1 MRVNFT
7 ARHYKSSKRLKDYA
21 ENEVQKLTKFYNGI
35 IDCDIILDYQKELQ
49 IAQVS
54 INVFGTRLSV
64 TEKTDDIYKSIDTAV
79 EKLERQLKRYK
90 EKHFQ
95 QFDVEEINE
104 IKKVEST
111 S

>member
-54 INVFGTRLSV
+54 INVYGSRLSV

-95 QFDVEEINE
+95 QFDVEQINE